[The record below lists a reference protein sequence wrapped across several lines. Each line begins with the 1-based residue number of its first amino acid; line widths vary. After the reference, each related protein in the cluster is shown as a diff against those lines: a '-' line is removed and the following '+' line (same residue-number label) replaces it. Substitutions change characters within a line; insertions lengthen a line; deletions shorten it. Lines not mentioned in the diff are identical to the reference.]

1 MASPKS
7 KISRSRRGMRRS
19 HWALKPEQSSLCTNC
34 GSLHRPHHLCLSC
47 GYYKGKQVVVAKL
60 SEEAEA

>member
-19 HWALKPEQSSLCTNC
+19 HNALSKSPSHNCKNC
-34 GSLHRPHHLCLSC
+34 GALYRPHRVCLSC
-47 GYYKGKQVVVAKL
+47 GHYDSIEIVTAKVV
-60 SEEAEA
+60 

>member
-19 HWALKPEQSSLCTNC
+19 HNALTKPTVHNCKNC
-34 GSLHRPHHLCLSC
+34 GSITKPHTVCLSC
-47 GYYKGKQVVVAKL
+47 GYYGEKEVITARV
-60 SEEAEA
+60 